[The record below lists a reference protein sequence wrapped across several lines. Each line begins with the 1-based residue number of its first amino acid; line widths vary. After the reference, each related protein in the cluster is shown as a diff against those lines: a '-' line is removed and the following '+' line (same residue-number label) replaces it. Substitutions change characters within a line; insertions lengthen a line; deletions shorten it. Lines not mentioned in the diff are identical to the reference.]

1 MAENLKMVAAKAAGW
16 KFSELLFQRFG
27 TLFVGI
33 VLARLLGPEEFGL
46 VALLTIFI
54 SLADVV
60 VNAGFPQALIQ
71 KRNTSLDEE
80 SSVFFCNILLGIFM
94 YGVLYFIAPTLKYF
108 YNKPELDL
116 LSDLVRVAG
125 LTVVIGSL
133 GQVHRSLLQK
143 NLRFKQLTYLSL
155 AGLVSNGIIG
165 ITMAYNGYGVWALVI
180 SNVVSS
186 VFVTALLWFISSW
199 RPIYCLKFSVL
210 KPLFD
215 FGWRM
220 LITNLANDFF
230 NQINGLLI
238 GRYYPTASL
247 AYYNRG
253 IAWPTLMADT
263 VTSSMGAVLFPLLSK
278 VNNDTRRMKRAVEKC
293 LLGVTFMLWPALGGL
308 FILSESLT
316 RVILTEKWIDC
327 VPYMQIMC
335 LSMCLYPLQ
344 VINLQSLAAKG
355 RADLFLRLTMIKR
368 LLSVVILVIALPHG
382 VIALVYAQL
391 VISVISYPINAYYS
405 SRMIEYSMFDQ
416 IKDLLPTAILTASM
430 VLLVYFFNKV
440 ILLGDW
446 EMIIICTCI
455 GSLFYLSAAKIFRVS
470 ALKECTALAGNILK
484 KSDRVVT

>member
-1 MAENLKMVAAKAAGW
+1 MIAAKAAGW

-27 TLFVGI
+27 TLLVGI
-33 VLARLLGPEEFGL
+33 VLARLLEPEEFGQ

-54 SLADVV
+54 SLADVI

-94 YGVLYFIAPTLKYF
+94 YGVLYFVAPTLKYF

-125 LTVVIGSL
+125 LSIIIGSL

-143 NLRFKQLTYLSL
+143 NLRFKQLAYLSV
-155 AGLVSNGIIG
+155 AGLVSHGAVGIA
-165 ITMAYNGYGVWALVI
+165 MAYHGYGVWALVV
-180 SNVVSS
+180 SNLVSA
-186 VFVTALLWFISSW
+186 VFVTALLWFISDW
-199 RPIYCLKFSVL
+199 RPIRCLKFRVL
-210 KPLFD
+210 RPLFD
-215 FGWRM
+215 FGWRI
-220 LITNLANDFF
+220 LITNLANQFF

-238 GRYYPTASL
+238 GRYYSTASL

-253 IAWPTLMADT
+253 VAWPTLMANT

-278 VNNDTRRMKRAVEKC
+278 VNYDTSRMKRAVEKC
-293 LLGVTFMLWPALGGL
+293 LLAVTFMLWPALGGL
-308 FILSESLT
+308 FILSEPLT
-316 RVILTEKWIDC
+316 RVILTEKWLDS

-335 LSMCLYPLQ
+335 ASMCLYPLQ

-355 RADLFLRLTMIKR
+355 RADLFLRLTIIKR
-368 LLSVVILVIALPHG
+368 LLSVVILLMALPYG
-382 VIALVYAQL
+382 VIAMVYAQL

-405 SRMIEYSMFDQ
+405 SRVIEYSMFDQ
-416 IKDLLPTAILTASM
+416 IKDLLPTATLTASM

-446 EMIIICTCI
+446 AMIIICACI
-455 GSLFYLSAAKIFRVS
+455 GSLFYFCAAKIFKIS
-470 ALKECTALAGNILK
+470 ALKECTALVGNILR
-484 KSDRVVT
+484 KSDRVIT